1 MKTRLYLYQLTTTGN
16 GGLNGRIIS
25 VPETDQAEADKKAAR
40 VAAMNGCGIIRK
52 GEL

>member
-1 MKTRLYLYQLTTTGN
+1 MKTRLYLYQLTSTGN

-25 VPETDQAEADKKAAR
+25 VPETDRDAADIKAAR
-40 VAAMNGCGIIRK
+40 VAAANGCGIIRK